1 MLDELNVKL
10 TADTNDFK
18 RGMDNAAD
26 GAEKTEN
33 AVDSLGN
40 TLKTVK
46 SLLVGFGV
54 GKFFKDAE
62 SAYNTQMLNEVKLQT
77 IMQKRLGATSDE
89 INSIKELASAQQQI
103 GIIGDEVQLAGAQQI
118 ATFAKQKE
126 SISTLI
132 PAMNNLIA
140 QQYGFEA
147 STESAVSMGNLLGK
161 ALQGQTSALTRYGI
175 SFTEAQEKIIKYG
188 TEQER
193 AAVLAQV
200 ITDNVGNM
208 NEALRNTPT
217 GGLQALKNDFGDLM
231 EQIGATFQP
240 IISTVVPIAK
250 QVLNDLTPAILTV
263 SQGIGY
269 AGQAL
274 KLLENPAVKTIA
286 YIAAGIAMLNKLKA
300 AMGPVGLAITLVGTA
315 LGYLIGES
323 TESQTSVADTL
334 GAVMGSAAG
343 ATDAATD
350 AMAGLNEEVADT
362 EKTISRLAGFDK
374 INKLSGGSSLGSS
387 LINAEDVLNMEN
399 FAGAYADAANI
410 EMPNFEV
417 KTPEVD
423 WARVFSIDNIA
434 RAAQKALT
442 GLNEGVKGI
451 MTAFFGKD
459 IAEAWDKHFRELGSD
474 LEVMTRG
481 LFSDWSEVTDKELL
495 TVRDHLINHPV
506 FGEINSFFMGFGEL
520 IENAFNGQQ
529 KIEDAERNNIVGT
542 YNKAMQGAND
552 LMRAGMSAEEAYSQI
567 MGILTYSSVLEE
579 QENPSQL
586 KDDYRAYAGKYGY
599 EIKLEDLQANWNML
613 NSTGQ
618 INAVDNSSAAG
629 FGNTGASWSNG
640 GIPAPVTNVSVYVDS
655 DEISARTET
664 KTANRINETNGRQ

>member
-1 MLDELNVKL
+1 MLDKLNVKL
-10 TADTNDFK
+10 TADTDDFK

-33 AVDSLGN
+33 AVGSLGN

-62 SAYNTQMLNEVKLQT
+62 SAYNTQMINEVKLQT

-89 INSIKELASAQQQI
+89 INAIKELASAQQQI
-103 GIIGDEVQLAGAQQI
+103 GVIGDEIQLAGAQQI

-126 SISTLI
+126 TIATLI

-161 ALQGQTSALTRYGI
+161 ALQGQTGALTRYGI

-188 TEQER
+188 TEAER

-217 GGLQALKNDFGDLM
+217 GELQALKNDFGDLM

-250 QVLNDLTPAILTV
+250 QVLTDLTPAVLTV

-274 KLLENPAVKTIA
+274 KLLENPAIKSIT

-315 LGYLIGES
+315 LGYLIGET
-323 TESQTSVADTL
+323 TESQISVADTL
-334 GAVMGSAAG
+334 GAAMGSAAG
-343 ATDAATD
+343 AADTAAD
-350 AMAGLNEEVADT
+350 AMADLNEEVADT
-362 EKTISRLAGFDK
+362 EKTVSRLTGFDK
-374 INKLSGGSSLGSS
+374 INKLSGSSSLGSS

-399 FAGAYADAANI
+399 FAAAYADAANTK
-410 EMPNFEV
+410 MPNFEV
-417 KTPEVD
+417 KTPDVD
-423 WARVFSIDNIA
+423 WAKVFSIDNIA

-442 GLNEGVKGI
+442 GLNEGIKGI
-451 MTAFFGKD
+451 MSAFFGKD
-459 IAEAWDKHFRELGSD
+459 IAEAWDNHFRTLGSD

-481 LFSDWSEVTDKELL
+481 FFSDWSEVTDKELI

-506 FGEINSFFMGFGEL
+506 LGEINKFFMDFGGKLE
-520 IENAFNGQQ
+520 EFFNAEKKFNT
-529 KIEDAERNNIVGT
+529 EADSYLSDV
-542 YNKAMQGAND
+542 YNTAIQGANE
-552 LMRAGMSAEEAYSQI
+552 LMRKGMSPEEAYAEV
-567 MGILTYSSVLEE
+567 MKNLTYSSIVEE
-579 QENPSQL
+579 QENPNIL
-586 KDDYRAYAGKYGY
+586 KDMYRQYAAKFGY
-599 EIKLEDLQANWNML
+599 EIKLEDLQANWDML

-618 INAVDNSSAAG
+618 IGSVNNASLAV
-629 FGNTGASWSNG
+629 GNGGASWNNG
-640 GIPAPVTNVSVYVDS
+640 GIPSTEINFTAYFDGE
-655 DEISARTET
+655 EISAKTEAR
-664 KTANRINETNGRQ
+664 TANRINETNGRQ